1 MNDKIKYR
9 KGDFMNFA
17 KKLRRL
23 RAMEGMTQSDLAEKL
38 GVSLKTISRYEV
50 DGMRPRSRDIY
61 NQLANLFRVDAS
73 YLLVDDDDYKV
84 PVEDRNYDMLVN
96 GVMGLFAGG
105 TLSDED
111 KKAVVE
117 AITDAYYKSKY
128 QGTDKKEQN

>member
-1 MNDKIKYR
+1 
-9 KGDFMNFA
+9 
-17 KKLRRL
+17 
-23 RAMEGMTQSDLAEKL
+23 MTQSVLAEKL

>member
-1 MNDKIKYR
+1 
-9 KGDFMNFA
+9 MNFA

-128 QGTDKKEQN
+128 QGPDKKEQN

>member
-1 MNDKIKYR
+1 
-9 KGDFMNFA
+9 MNFA

-117 AITDAYYKSKY
+117 AITDSYYKSKY

>member
-1 MNDKIKYR
+1 
-9 KGDFMNFA
+9 
-17 KKLRRL
+17 
-23 RAMEGMTQSDLAEKL
+23 
-38 GVSLKTISRYEV
+38 
-50 DGMRPRSRDIY
+50 
-61 NQLANLFRVDAS
+61 
-73 YLLVDDDDYKV
+73 
-84 PVEDRNYDMLVN
+84 MLVN

>member
-1 MNDKIKYR
+1 
-9 KGDFMNFA
+9 MNFA

-128 QGTDKKEQN
+128 QRTDKKEQN